1 MKKRRNKIKDSESA
15 QPDIPSKPWY
25 KNTMAIVAFVGALVA
40 SVSGLIALVQ
50 RLEPA
55 KIPQNTIIVFDRSTA
70 MNEPFERSTKLE
82 AAVGALKNVL
92 QTQVAGEDNLALRQF
107 GGSCDGENSQMV
119 VHFRQHNEGRVR
131 EAVQTLQ
138 PGGETTL
145 TSAVIEAIGDFND
158 PKRFGGP
165 DINKRIIVITG
176 GSDSCLHDDDPA
188 TYIRNRLE
196 PLGSEAGIKV
206 NFRFIGIALKPE
218 QREQLRKI
226 AELTGGLAEEQV
238 EDQLFFVNSQEEL
251 EEALRNVIEVEPVLT
266 NIKTTTEIMNNVTA
280 QINIVVSAINSR
292 DYDAAEEGLK
302 AARNE
307 IDTTRPLLED
317 LGQRLSIQ
325 RFQEQFQKLYELVTA
340 NRDLQD
346 QQLKLLETAI
356 SQGKSGADEAL
367 DETIQEFNEVT
378 ATFNTNIRE
387 VDRIIEDIVSQL
399 REAHT
404 AP

>member
-1 MKKRRNKIKDSESA
+1 MKKRRNKIKDGESA

-25 KNTMAIVAFVGALVA
+25 KNTMAILAFVGALVA

-92 QTQVAGEDNLALRQF
+92 QTQVAAEDNLALRQF

-145 TSAVIEAIGDFND
+145 TSALIEAIGDFND

-196 PLGSEAGIKV
+196 PLGTEAGIKV
-206 NFRFIGIALKPE
+206 NFRFIGIALKRE

-226 AELTGGLAEEQV
+226 AELTGGLSEEQV

-266 NIKTTTEIMNNVTA
+266 NIDRTTKIMNNVTD
-280 QINIVVSAINSR
+280 QINKVSGAINSR

-346 QQLKLLETAI
+346 KQLKLLETAI
-356 SQGKSGADEAL
+356 SQGKSGADEARNK
-367 DETIQEFNEVT
+367 TIQEFNEVT
-378 ATFNTNIRE
+378 AIFNTNIRE
-387 VDRIIEDIVSQL
+387 VERIIEEIVSQL
-399 REAHT
+399 REAHIS
-404 AP
+404 P

>member
-25 KNTMAIVAFVGALVA
+25 KNTMAILAFVGALVA

-70 MNEPFERSTKLE
+70 MNEPFERSTKLD

-92 QTQVAGEDNLALRQF
+92 QTQVAAEDNLALRLL

-119 VHFRQHNEGRVR
+119 VHFRQHNEGRVQ

-145 TSAVIEAIGDFND
+145 TSALIEAIGDFND

-196 PLGSEAGIKV
+196 PLGSEADIKV

-218 QREQLRKI
+218 QREQLSEI

-266 NIKTTTEIMNNVTA
+266 NINRTTKIMNNVTD
-280 QINIVVSAINSR
+280 QINLVGDAINSR

-346 QQLKLLETAI
+346 KQLKLLETAI
-356 SQGKSGADEAL
+356 SQGKSGADEARNK
-367 DETIQEFNEVT
+367 TIQEFNEVT
-378 ATFNTNIRE
+378 AIFNTNIRE
-387 VDRIIEDIVSQL
+387 VDRITEDIVSQL
-399 REAHT
+399 REAHIS
-404 AP
+404 P